1 MNPTTPEQFNFVIQS
16 TIETTFKTI
25 CSLHDLNEV
34 TFEWVTNIAST
45 NGIGASLIINWDMP
59 RSRVGRHIL
68 DRFRNAVNAF
78 GYDFEVKSASSKTVN
93 TCALFIS
100 LSEEIRQDM
109 QDAEYGEFCDR
120 EEQQLQKSGR
130 LY

>member
-1 MNPTTPEQFNFVIQS
+1 MNPTTPEQLNFVIQS
-16 TIETTFKTI
+16 TIETTFNTI
-25 CSLHDLNEV
+25 CSGLDREV
-34 TFEWVTNIAST
+34 NFMWLTNIATT
-45 NGIGASLIINWDMP
+45 NGIGASLVINWDMP

-78 GYDFEVKSASSKTVN
+78 GYDFEVESASDKN
-93 TCALFIS
+93 GNNCCLFIS

-109 QDAEYGEFCDR
+109 QDAKYGDFCDR
-120 EEQQLQKSGR
+120 EAEQLQKSGR

>member
-25 CSLHDLNEV
+25 CSLHDLDEV
-34 TFEWVTNIAST
+34 TFDWVTNIAST
-45 NGIGASLIINWDMP
+45 NGIGASLLINWDLP

-78 GYDFEVKSASSKTVN
+78 GYDFEVKSAAEIVN

-120 EEQQLQKSGR
+120 EEDLLKESGR

>member
-34 TFEWVTNIAST
+34 TFDWVTNIAST
-45 NGIGASLIINWDMP
+45 NGTGASLVINWDMQ
-59 RSRVGRHIL
+59 RSRVGRHL
-68 DRFRNAVNAF
+68 LERFRNAVNAF
-78 GYDFEVKSASSKTVN
+78 GYDFEVKSACKTMN

-120 EEQQLQKSGR
+120 EEELLRESGR